1 MIADIGGDDG
11 DEAGFVDDASQHAVS
26 RSYEW
31 LLAVLNHLSSK
42 CLIVVVLCDACVSA
56 AVVFTALDV
65 ANRSATLAAQLHR
78 QRSLCVFGC
87 CGNVCV
93 LCQVRCGSC

>member
-1 MIADIGGDDG
+1 VWFPDIGGDDG

-42 CLIVVVLCDACVSA
+42 CLCGGDVVA
-56 AVVFTALDV
+56 
-65 ANRSATLAAQLHR
+65 RMR
-78 QRSLCVFGC
+78 RC
-87 CGNVCV
+87 CGCV
-93 LCQVRCGSC
+93 ACSS